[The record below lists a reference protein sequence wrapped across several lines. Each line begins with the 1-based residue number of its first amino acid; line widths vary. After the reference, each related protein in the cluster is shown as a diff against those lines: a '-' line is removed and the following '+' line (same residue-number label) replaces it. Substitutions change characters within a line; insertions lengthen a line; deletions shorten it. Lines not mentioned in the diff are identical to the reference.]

1 MLQKILSF
9 SEDLYLSHF
18 ETVVHGGDDDYDG
31 GDHDRGRMKSTR
43 EVSAMLRIRIR
54 SYPNTAVAGFVFQIR
69 PKCDKL

>member
-31 GDHDRGRMKSTR
+31 GDHDRDQGEEYEGGQRH
-43 EVSAMLRIRIR
+43 VADPDPIR
-54 SYPNTAVAGFVFQIR
+54 SQYCCCRICIPDQTQV
-69 PKCDKL
+69 